1 MQNKTLEIA
10 TCSDRDLIFAVNWHG
25 VENDL
30 SQILRTALI
39 GACWRKQDGYG
50 KPGHTPPQGWDWSG
64 IRDSTTKAQGEMAK
78 TIRTILAK
86 HRIATITVTYEDHVE
101 F

>member
-1 MQNKTLEIA
+1 MQTKTLEIA

-30 SQILRTALI
+30 SQALRIALR
-39 GACWRKQDGYG
+39 GECWRKQNGYG
-50 KPGHTPPQGWDWSG
+50 KRGYTPPQGWDWSG
-64 IRDSTTKAQGEMAK
+64 IRDSTTYAQGEMAK
-78 TIRTILAK
+78 SLRTILAK
-86 HRIATITVTYEDHVE
+86 NRIATITLSYEDHVA